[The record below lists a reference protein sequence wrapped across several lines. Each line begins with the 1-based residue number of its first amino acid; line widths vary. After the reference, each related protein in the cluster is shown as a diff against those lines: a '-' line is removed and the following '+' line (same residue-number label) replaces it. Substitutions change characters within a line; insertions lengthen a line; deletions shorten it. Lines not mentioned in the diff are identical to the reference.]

1 MAEQGEY
8 DLKVFFFLFTLYP
21 DLVDSLDGILTTLL
35 DDKIQVWTM
44 RSLWRNA
51 QVHTLLDKLD
61 AASDQ
66 PLPAELRA
74 CTSLKTPTLY
84 IFTSGTTGECV
95 LVCVFV
101 CVWCV

>member
-1 MAEQGEY
+1 M
-8 DLKVFFFLFTLYP
+8 
-21 DLVDSLDGILTTLL
+21 DSLDGILTTLL

-95 LVCVFV
+95 LVCV
-101 CVWCV
+101 CVFGACKASIHVS